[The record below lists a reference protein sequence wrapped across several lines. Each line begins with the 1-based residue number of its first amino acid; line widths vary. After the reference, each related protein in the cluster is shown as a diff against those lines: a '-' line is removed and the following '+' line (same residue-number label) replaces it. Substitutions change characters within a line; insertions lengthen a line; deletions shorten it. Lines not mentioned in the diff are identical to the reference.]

1 MEHLEDKAF
10 NNTNAAC
17 VPRLFKRYVDDV
29 FAVVETGKEE
39 LFLEYLNSLFPNC
52 ISFTIEKETRNRL
65 PFLDALV
72 IRSPGKLKTTVYRK
86 PTHADRYLH
95 FASHH
100 PRSVM
105 TGIIR
110 GMVDRAVS
118 ICDAEYLEAELTHI
132 KRALYNNGYPASLV
146 SSVIRRRVNMPKV
159 TRPREQGPLVV
170 LPYYVGLGERLKRLG
185 TTLDFRVPLDQ
196 RPGVV
201 YKITCGCNAS
211 YIGETGNTL
220 FHRFKQHRYGVNSY
234 RKALKAVA
242 GTGPTQNDQNRPPT
256 PDGRVPEDIPQR
268 RGRGRP
274 RKKPAKTVTKK
285 RDARKT
291 MANAIKGSAVV
302 EHSSQCSLDLRP
314 KIICRESLFSLRKL
328 KEAFYIR
335 HNAPS
340 MNRDKGVE
348 VSEAWAG
355 LINQTGCCALAP

>member
-1 MEHLEDKAF
+1 MKMITKTIIMQHRLLSLRVEHFWYILLQIYRIDVNV
-10 NNTNAAC
+10 NNRLGFSEVQGPVDYVSCQKEALHAELPVIQPRGFYDMVCKVTDDRPNAI
-17 VPRLFKRYVDDV
+17 L
-29 FAVVETGKEE
+29 
-39 LFLEYLNSLFPNC
+39 SLFWSAESCATANGVTQ
-52 ISFTIEKETRNRL
+52 SDLDYATLRD
-65 PFLDALV
+65 PFVCVLIPAVDPV
-72 IRSPGKLKTTVYRK
+72 
-86 PTHADRYLH
+86 
-95 FASHH
+95 
-100 PRSVM
+100 SVL
-105 TGIIR
+105 
-110 GMVDRAVS
+110 
-118 ICDAEYLEAELTHI
+118 LEPV
-132 KRALYNNGYPASLV
+132 KQSPASLV

-159 TRPREQGPLVV
+159 TAQENRAPWLFFP
-170 LPYYVGLGERLKRLG
+170 
-185 TTLDFRVPLDQ
+185 TMWDSVPLDQ

-220 FHRFKQHRYGVNSY
+220 FHRFKQHRDGVNSY
-234 RKALKAVA
+234 RKALKEVA
-242 GTGPTQNDQNRPPT
+242 GTEPTQNDQNRPPT

-340 MNRDKGVE
+340 MSRNKGVE

-355 LINQTGCCALAP
+355 LIDQTGCCALAP